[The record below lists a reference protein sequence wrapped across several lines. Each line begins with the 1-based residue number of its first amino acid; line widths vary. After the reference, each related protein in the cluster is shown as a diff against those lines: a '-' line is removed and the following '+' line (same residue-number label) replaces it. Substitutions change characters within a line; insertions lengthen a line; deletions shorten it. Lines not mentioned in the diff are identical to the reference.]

1 MKVVELSKSHPTVSR
16 SLKILQDHDI
26 IVRNFHAPFRTY
38 SIKDKLK
45 IVSFMKDTHPRLV
58 DQMTDNIS
66 EMFM

>member
-1 MKVVELSKSHPTVSR
+1 
-16 SLKILQDHDI
+16 
-26 IVRNFHAPFRTY
+26 VRNFHAPFRTY

-45 IVSFMKDTHPRLV
+45 IISFMKDTHPRLV